1 MVIANDGR
9 PDNKTKRRNVAV
21 QHNKNIP
28 KHSNIKHIQKK
39 KIITVLVTIII
50 AIVVIIIILL
60 IILIM
65 GHEKGNKGERRSRVV
80 ELCGAT
86 FRWISVASGTQ
97 SRSDVRVSFFFSP
110 LDYLTDHVRV

>member
-39 KIITVLVTIII
+39 NYNSISNDNNSNSGNNNNIINNI
-50 AIVVIIIILL
+50 
-60 IILIM
+60 
-65 GHEKGNKGERRSRVV
+65 NN
-80 ELCGAT
+80 
-86 FRWISVASGTQ
+86 GT
-97 SRSDVRVSFFFSP
+97 
-110 LDYLTDHVRV
+110 